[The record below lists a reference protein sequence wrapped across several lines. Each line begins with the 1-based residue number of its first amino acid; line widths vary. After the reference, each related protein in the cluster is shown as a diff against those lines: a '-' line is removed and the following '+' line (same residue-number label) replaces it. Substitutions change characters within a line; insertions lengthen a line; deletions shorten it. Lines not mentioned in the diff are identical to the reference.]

1 MNIDIRTLILLHFIV
16 TLINVG
22 AVTIIWQQYRMRFRG
37 ISLWLAYVVMQAGGL
52 GLILLRGF
60 IPDFL
65 SIVIANLLLTTG
77 NLCLFIGLE
86 QFVNQRS
93 SQVHN
98 FFFLALYMVVLYYFY
113 AFHPNLS
120 AREILYSI
128 FHIVLD
134 AQIIWLLIYRTPLV
148 LRSMVHITS
157 LVFMGHLLT
166 SISRIILIVL
176 VPLRTNDFFQS
187 RFNDALVI
195 TIYLTLSIS
204 FVIALILMVSQRL
217 LDKVQISEEKF
228 TKAFHS
234 APYAILLTRPSD
246 GKILEANDGFMRITG
261 YAYDEVLDK
270 TTLDLNLWVDK
281 EHRKAVMKNLSM
293 DKKIQGVEYP
303 FRIKSGEII
312 IGLYSAETLLI
323 NKEELVLSSI
333 SDITELSKIRQR
345 LQVEATHD
353 HLTGLP
359 NRKLFYDRF
368 QIAKANAQRNQK
380 GLAIISLDLDEF
392 KTINDTFGHDVGDR
406 VLVEVTRR
414 LTSGLRKG
422 DTVARFGG
430 DEFILLLTEMK
441 NREDVIEVAQKIL
454 HNFQAAFRIDEHQFH
469 LSASIGIALHPQDGK
484 TINDLVKK
492 SDQALYHVK
501 KNGKDNYCFYN
512 EMPDSESQ
520 PDFSEDFSE

>member
-16 TLINVG
+16 NLINVG

-37 ISLWLAYVVMQAGGL
+37 ISLWLAYVVMQAAGL

-65 SIVIANLLLTTG
+65 SIVIANFLLTTG
-77 NLCLFIGLE
+77 SLCLFIGLE

-98 FFFLALYMVVLYYFY
+98 YFFLALYMVVLYYFY
-113 AFHPNLS
+113 AIQPNLS

-134 AQIIWLLIYRTPLV
+134 AQVIWLLVYRTPFV
-148 LRSMVHITS
+148 LRSMMHITS
-157 LVFMGHLLT
+157 LVFVGHLLT
-166 SISRIILIVL
+166 SLSRVILIVL
-176 VPLRTNDFFQS
+176 VPLGTNDFFQS

-195 TIYLTLSIS
+195 TIYLALAIS

-234 APYAILLTRPSD
+234 APYAILITRPSD
-246 GKILEANDGFMRITG
+246 GKILEANDGFIKITG
-261 YAYDEVLDK
+261 YAYGEVLGK

-281 EHRKAVMKNLSM
+281 EHRKAVMKKLSM
-293 DKKIQGVEYP
+293 DKKIQGIEYP

-312 IGLYSAETLLI
+312 IGLFSAETLLI
-323 NKEELVLSSI
+323 NNEELVLSSI

-368 QIAKANAQRNQK
+368 HIAKANAQRYQK
-380 GLAIISLDLDEF
+380 SLAIMSLDLDEF
-392 KTINDTFGHDVGDR
+392 KTINDTFGHDVGDQ

-414 LTSGLRKG
+414 LTAGLRKG

-430 DEFILLLTEMK
+430 DEFVLLLTEIK
-441 NREDVIEVAQKIL
+441 SRKDVIEVAQKIL
-454 HNFQAAFRIDEHQFH
+454 HNFQAAFHIDEHQLN

-484 TINDLVKK
+484 TILDLVKK
-492 SDQALYHVK
+492 SDQALYQVK
-501 KNGKDNYCFYN
+501 KNGKNNYCFYHDIP
-512 EMPDSESQ
+512 EGETT
-520 PDFSEDFSE
+520 DFSEEYSE

>member
-16 TLINVG
+16 NIINVG
-22 AVTIIWQQYRMRFRG
+22 AVTIIWHQYRKRFMG
-37 ISLWLAYVVMQAGGL
+37 ISLWLAYVVMQAAGL
-52 GLILLRGF
+52 GLVLLRGF

-65 SIVIANLLLTTG
+65 SIVIANLLMTAG
-77 NLCLFIGLE
+77 GLCLFIGLE

-98 FFFLALYMVVLYYFY
+98 YFFLALYMVVLYYFY
-113 AFHPNLS
+113 AYQPNLS
-120 AREILYSI
+120 AREILYAV
-128 FHIVLD
+128 FYIVLD
-134 AQIIWLLIYRTPLV
+134 AQIIWLLIYRTPV
-148 LRSMVHITS
+148 ALRSMVHITS
-157 LVFMGHLLT
+157 LVFVGHLLT
-166 SISRIILIVL
+166 NLSRIILIML

-187 RFNDALVI
+187 RFNDALII
-195 TIYLTLSIS
+195 TIYLALSIG

-217 LDKVQISEEKF
+217 LDEVQISEEKF

-246 GKILEANDGFMRITG
+246 GKILDVNDGFIKITG
-261 YAYDEVLDK
+261 YAYEEVLGK
-270 TTLDLNLWVDK
+270 TTLDLNLWVNKD
-281 EHRKAVMKNLSM
+281 HRKEVMKKLSM

-303 FRIKSGEII
+303 FRIKSGEMI

-323 NKEELVLSSI
+323 NNEELVLSSI

-368 QIAKANAQRNQK
+368 HIAKANAQRYQK
-380 GLAIISLDLDEF
+380 GLAVMSLDLDEF
-392 KTINDTFGHDVGDR
+392 KTINDTFGHDVGDQ

-414 LTSGLRKG
+414 LTAGLRKG

-430 DEFILLLTEMK
+430 DEFILLLTEIK
-441 NREDVIEVAQKIL
+441 TREDVIEVAQKIL
-454 HNFQAAFRIDEHQFH
+454 HNFQAAFQVEQSQFY

-484 TINDLVKK
+484 TIHDLVKK
-492 SDQALYHVK
+492 SDQALYQVK
-501 KNGKDNYCFYN
+501 KNGKNNYCFYN
-512 EMPDSESQ
+512 EIPDSEAQ

>member
-16 TLINVG
+16 NLINVG

-65 SIVIANLLLTTG
+65 SIVIANSFLMIG

-98 FFFLALYMVVLYYFY
+98 YGFLAIYVFLLYYY
-113 AFHPNLS
+113 SAIQPNLT
-120 AREILYSI
+120 AREILVSI
-128 FHIVLD
+128 FYIIFD
-134 AQIIWLLIYRTPLV
+134 AQIIWLLVHRTPLV

-166 SISRIILIVL
+166 SLSRIILIVL
-176 VPLRTNDFFQS
+176 FPLRTNDFFQS
-187 RFNDALVI
+187 RFNDALPI
-195 TIYLTLSIS
+195 TLYLALAIS
-204 FVIALILMVSQRL
+204 FVITLILMVSQRL
-217 LDKVQISEEKF
+217 LDEVQISEEKF

-234 APYAILLTRPSD
+234 APYAILLTRPAD
-246 GKILEANDGFMRITG
+246 GKILEANDGFMKITG
-261 YAYDEVLDK
+261 YTHDEVLGK

-281 EHRKAVMKNLSM
+281 EHRKDVMKKLSM
-293 DKKIQGVEYP
+293 DKKIQGIEYP

-312 IGLYSAETLLI
+312 TGLYSAETLLI

-345 LQVEATHD
+345 LQIEATHD

-368 QIAKANAQRNQK
+368 HIAKANAQRYQK

-392 KTINDTFGHDVGDR
+392 KTINDTFGHDVGDQ

-414 LTSGLRKG
+414 LTTGLRKG

-430 DEFILLLTEMK
+430 DEFVLLLTEIK
-441 NREDVIEVAQKIL
+441 SREDVIEVAQKIL
-454 HNFQAAFRIDEHQFH
+454 HNFQAAFHIDEHQFN
-469 LSASIGIALHPQDGK
+469 LSASIGIALQPQDGK

-492 SDQALYHVK
+492 SDQALYQVK
-501 KNGKDNYCFYN
+501 KNGKSNYCFYDDIP
-512 EMPDSESQ
+512 EVEP
-520 PDFSEDFSE
+520 PDFSEEYSE